1 MAKTTKSKG
10 TGKKTGNP
18 TKEKIIQ
25 AYIDHVV
32 SHGKK
37 PVTVFKFCKE
47 IGIKESE
54 FYDVAGSFHELE
66 NQVWTSLMVRAIDA
80 VSADQQFVNFSA
92 REKMLALYF
101 TLLEILKENRSF
113 AVMTAGISLSPV
125 QLPACLK
132 GFKTAFESFVTE
144 IIGSGKS
151 SGEVAARPM
160 LDNRYPQIFW
170 IHLMLVLQFWVSD
183 SSTSF
188 EQSDAFVEKSV
199 NLAFD
204 LFGKGALDTAI
215 DLAKFVYQNKVRF

>member
-1 MAKTTKSKG
+1 MAKASKTKG
-10 TGKKTGNP
+10 TGKKAGNP
-18 TKEKIIQ
+18 IKEKIIQ
-25 AYIDHVV
+25 AYIDQVV
-32 SHGKK
+32 SNGKK

-66 NQVWTSLMVRAIDA
+66 NQIWASLMDRTIAA
-80 VSADQQFVNFSA
+80 VSADQQFENFSA

-125 QLPACLK
+125 QFPACLK
-132 GFKTAFESFVTE
+132 GFKSSFENFVSE

-151 SGEVAARPM
+151 SGEVATRPM

-170 IHLMLVLQFWVSD
+170 IHLMLVMQFWISD
-183 SSTSF
+183 SSPSF

-204 LFGKGALDTAI
+204 LIGKGALDTAI
-215 DLAKFVYQNKVRF
+215 DLAKFVYQSKVRF